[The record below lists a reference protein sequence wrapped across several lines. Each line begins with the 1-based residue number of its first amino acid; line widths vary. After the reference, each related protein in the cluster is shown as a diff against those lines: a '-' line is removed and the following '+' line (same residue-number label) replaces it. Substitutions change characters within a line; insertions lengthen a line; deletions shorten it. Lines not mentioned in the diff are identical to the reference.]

1 MKINKTN
8 NTHEMGSFTISVY
21 TWNINIKYVHKLR
34 LICAPPASRPNI
46 YSMVMCHTLDQP
58 KAFFDHLM
66 CR

>member
-1 MKINKTN
+1 MKIYRTN

-34 LICAPPASRPNI
+34 LIRAPPASRPNI
-46 YSMVMCHTLDQP
+46 YQMVLCHTPGQP
-58 KAFFDHLM
+58 EAFFDHLM